1 MNFLHLISQYPKSN
15 ITILLFISLF
25 LGLGISN
32 FKLDAS
38 SDTLLLENDPDL
50 KLYRENSEK
59 YGSNDFLIVTFSPKQ
74 ELLSK
79 QSILLIKEI
88 VKEISSLERVESVLT
103 LLDVPLLESNSN
115 LSLNDV
121 ADNVTTLN
129 SEEIDLDLAK
139 RVFASNTVYQNL
151 LISDDLNTTAFQV
164 TLKRNIEY
172 ENLIN
177 ERYLIYES
185 SSSLNKEEKLKE
197 VNQLIEIEKNK
208 SSLDDEKLV
217 SSMRLLLSSYQD
229 YGELFLGGGAM
240 ITVDT
245 IKFISQDLIVFG
257 LTVLMIFILV
267 LSFIFKNFFW
277 VLIPLV
283 TATLTSLLSM
293 GVVGWFG
300 WKVTVVSANFV
311 SILMIISISLMV
323 HLIVRYQE
331 LGALNK
337 ESNQKDLVKQTLNQ
351 MFLPCLYTALTTI
364 AAFASLVV
372 SDIKPIIDFGLIM
385 VIGIIIT
392 FIFAFILFGSYTSAL
407 RKESLDL
414 GLDKS
419 KNITLYIHKF
429 VGRYPIQI
437 LTISS
442 VIFLFSILG
451 ISKLTVENKFIDY
464 FKSTT
469 EIYKG
474 LSLIDRKLGGT
485 ATLDV
490 IIDAP
495 QLNESGMDDL
505 FDDDFDDDDFGEIL
519 DEEINKQGYWFNSEN
534 LVYLETIHDYLE
546 NRPEIGKV
554 LSVSSGIKLAEIA
567 NNNERLSDLE
577 LALLRKLLPEDIE
590 SQLLSA
596 YITNEDN
603 QVRLSAR
610 VIESYEG
617 LNRKE
622 LINSIKFDLE
632 NKFKIE
638 ADRYKL
644 TGISVIYNNLLQS
657 LFGSLIGS
665 IGIVFLSIFIMF
677 LFLFRSIKLAA
688 IGMLPNFLAAGAVI
702 GTIGLTG
709 IPLDVMTVTVAAVSI
724 GMGVDNT
731 IHYIFRF
738 KREYLECG
746 DYLKSTKKTHAT
758 IGRALFY
765 TSSTIVLGFLV
776 LATSNFSPTIFFGI
790 FTSLSMIMA
799 IIGSLVL
806 LPVLLIKLK
815 AMN

>member
-1 MNFLHLISQYPKSN
+1 MNLISL
-15 ITILLFISLF
+15 ITKHSKKNLFILFSLTF
-25 LGLGISN
+25 LIAFGISN
-32 FKLDAS
+32 FKLEAS

-50 KLYRENSEK
+50 KLYRENTEK
-59 YGSNDFLIVTFSPKQ
+59 YGSNDFLIITFSPYQ

-79 QSILLIKEI
+79 PSIILIKEI
-88 VKEISSLERVESVLT
+88 VKKISSLDRVDSVLS
-103 LLDVPLLESNSN
+103 LLDVPLLENNPNVS
-115 LSLNDV
+115 LSDV
-121 ADNVTTLN
+121 ADSIETLN
-129 SEEIDLDLAK
+129 SESINIDLAK
-139 RVFASNTVYQNL
+139 RVFSSNPVYQNL
-151 LISDDLNTTAFQV
+151 LISEDLNTTAFQV
-164 TLKRNIEY
+164 TLKRNLNY
-172 ENLIN
+172 ETLIN
-177 ERYLIYES
+177 ERYALYDSLES
-185 SSSLNKEEKLKE
+185 NKEEKLKNINE
-197 VNQLIEIEKNK
+197 LIEIEKNNAAAE
-208 SSLDDEKLV
+208 DEILV
-217 SSMRLLLSSYQD
+217 SDMRDLISD
-229 YGELFLGGGAM
+229 YNEVGELFLGGGAM

-245 IKFISQDLIVFG
+245 IKFISQDLTIFG
-257 LTVLMIFILV
+257 LTVLLIFIVV
-267 LSFIFKNFFW
+267 LSLIFKNFIW
-277 VLIPLV
+277 VSIPLI
-283 TATLTSLLSM
+283 TASLTSLLCM
-293 GVVGWFG
+293 GAVGWFN

-331 LGALNK
+331 LGFFNK
-337 ESNQKDLVKQTLNQ
+337 EINQKDLVNKTLRQ

-364 AAFASLVV
+364 AAFASLIV

-385 VIGIIIT
+385 VIGISIT
-392 FIFAFILFGSYTSAL
+392 FIFAFIFFGSSLSIINKGY
-407 RKESLDL
+407 LDL
-414 GLDKS
+414 GSDKS
-419 KNITLYIHKF
+419 KNISLYMHSF
-429 VGRYPIQI
+429 VENFPISI
-437 LTISS
+437 LISS
-442 VIFLFSILG
+442 FIIFAFSVLG
-451 ISKLTVENKFIDY
+451 ISQLTVENKFIDY
-464 FKSTT
+464 FKPST

-474 LSLIDRKLGGT
+474 LSLIDQKLGGT

-495 QLNESGMDDL
+495 ESEDEGTGIT
-505 FDDDFDDDDFGEIL
+505 FDDEFDDFGEIL
-519 DEEINKQGYWFNSEN
+519 EDEIDQQGFWFNSDN
-534 LVYLETIHDYLE
+534 LFYLETIHDYLE

-567 NNNERLSDLE
+567 NSGERLTDLE

-596 YITNEDN
+596 YITNDDN

-622 LINSIKFDLE
+622 LISSVKYDLE
-632 NKFKIE
+632 NKFNISEDK
-638 ADRYKL
+638 YKL

-665 IGIVFLSIFIMF
+665 IAIVFLSIFVMF
-677 LFLFRSIKLAA
+677 LFLFKSIKLAS
-688 IGMLPNFLAAGAVI
+688 IGMIPNFLAAGAVI

-738 KREYLECG
+738 KKEFLESN
-746 DYLKSTKKTHAT
+746 DYLKSTKNTHAT

-765 TSSTIVLGFLV
+765 TSTTIVLGFLV
-776 LATSNFSPTIFFGI
+776 LATSNFSPTVFFGI

-799 IIGSLVL
+799 IIGSLFL
-806 LPVLLIKLK
+806 LPVLLTKLK

>member
-1 MNFLHLISQYPKSN
+1 MNFLHLISEYPKSN

-50 KLYRENSEK
+50 KLFRENSEK

-139 RVFASNTVYQNL
+139 RVFASNKVYQNL
-151 LISDDLNTTAFQV
+151 LISNDLNTTAFQV

-185 SSSLNKEEKLKE
+185 SSSNKEEKLKE
-197 VNQLIEIEKNK
+197 VSQLIEIEKNK

-337 ESNQKDLVKQTLNQ
+337 KSNQKDLVKQTLNQ

-419 KNITLYIHKF
+419 KNITLYIHRF
-429 VGRYPIQI
+429 IERYPIQI
-437 LTISS
+437 LMISS
-442 VIFLFSILG
+442 VIFLFSIFG

-474 LSLIDRKLGGT
+474 LSLIDKKLGGT

-738 KREYLECG
+738 KKEYLECG
-746 DYLKSTKKTHAT
+746 AYLKSTKKTHAT

-806 LPVLLIKLK
+806 LPVLLTKLK

>member
-1 MNFLHLISQYPKSN
+1 MNLISL
-15 ITILLFISLF
+15 ITEHSKKNLFLLFSLTF
-25 LGLGISN
+25 LIAFGISN

-50 KLYRENSEK
+50 KLYRENTEK
-59 YGSNDFLIVTFSPKQ
+59 YGSNDFLIVTFSPYQ

-79 QSILLIKEI
+79 PSIILIKDI
-88 VKEISSLERVESVLT
+88 VKKISSLDRVENVLS
-103 LLDVPLLESNSN
+103 LLDVPLLENNPNVS
-115 LSLNDV
+115 LSDV
-121 ADNVTTLN
+121 ADSVETLN
-129 SEEIDLDLAK
+129 SESLNIDLAK
-139 RVFASNTVYQNL
+139 RVFSSNSVYQNL
-151 LISDDLNTTAFQV
+151 LISEDLNTTAFQV
-164 TLKRNIEY
+164 TLKRNLNY
-172 ENLIN
+172 ETLIN
-177 ERYLIYES
+177 ERYALYD
-185 SSSLNKEEKLKE
+185 SLDSNKEEKLKNINE
-197 VNQLIEIEKNK
+197 LIEIEKNNAAAE
-208 SSLDDEKLV
+208 DEILV
-217 SSMRLLLSSYQD
+217 SDMRDLLSD
-229 YGELFLGGGAM
+229 FNEVGELFLGGGAM

-245 IKFISQDLIVFG
+245 IKFISQDLTIFG
-257 LTVLMIFILV
+257 LTVLLIFIVV
-267 LSFIFKNFFW
+267 LSLIFKNFIW
-277 VLIPLV
+277 VSIPLI
-283 TATLTSLLSM
+283 TASLTSLLCM
-293 GVVGWFG
+293 GAVGWFN

-331 LGALNK
+331 LGIFNK
-337 ESNQKDLVKQTLNQ
+337 EINQKDLVNKTLRQ

-364 AAFASLVV
+364 AAFASLIV

-385 VIGIIIT
+385 VIGISIT
-392 FIFAFILFGSYTSAL
+392 FIFAFIFFGSSL
-407 RKESLDL
+407 SIIKKGSLDF
-414 GLDKS
+414 GSDKS
-419 KNITLYIHKF
+419 KNITLYIHSF
-429 VGRYPIQI
+429 VENYPIPI
-437 LTISS
+437 LISS
-442 VIFLFSILG
+442 FIIFAFSVLG
-451 ISKLTVENKFIDY
+451 ISQLTVENKFIDY
-464 FKSTT
+464 FKPST

-474 LSLIDRKLGGT
+474 LSLIDQKLGGT

-495 QLNESGMDDL
+495 ESEDEDTDIT
-505 FDDDFDDDDFGEIL
+505 FDDEFDDFGEIL
-519 DEEINKQGYWFNSEN
+519 EDEIDQQGYWFNSDN
-534 LVYLETIHDYLE
+534 LFYLETIHDYLE

-567 NNNERLSDLE
+567 NSGERLTDLE
-577 LALLRKLLPEDIE
+577 LTLLRKLLPEDIE

-596 YITNEDN
+596 YITNDDN

-622 LINSIKFDLE
+622 LISSVKYDLE
-632 NKFKIE
+632 NKFNISEDK
-638 ADRYKL
+638 YKL

-665 IGIVFLSIFIMF
+665 IGIVFLSIFVMF
-677 LFLFRSIKLAA
+677 LFLFKSIKLAS
-688 IGMLPNFLAAGAVI
+688 IGMIPNFLAAGAVI

-738 KREYLECG
+738 KKEFLESN
-746 DYLKSTKKTHAT
+746 DYLKSTKNTHAT

-765 TSSTIVLGFLV
+765 TSTTIVLGFLV
-776 LATSNFSPTIFFGI
+776 LATSNFSPTVFFGI

-799 IIGSLVL
+799 IIGSLFL
-806 LPVLLIKLK
+806 LPVLLTKLK

>member
-1 MNFLHLISQYPKSN
+1 MNLISL
-15 ITILLFISLF
+15 ITEHSKKNLFLLFSLTF
-25 LGLGISN
+25 LIALGISN

-50 KLYRENSEK
+50 KLYRENTEK
-59 YGSNDFLIVTFSPKQ
+59 YGSNDFLIVTFSPYQ

-79 QSILLIKEI
+79 PSIILIKDI
-88 VKEISSLERVESVLT
+88 VKKISSLDRVENVLS
-103 LLDVPLLESNSN
+103 LLDVPLLENNPNVS
-115 LSLNDV
+115 LSDV
-121 ADNVTTLN
+121 ADSVETLN
-129 SEEIDLDLAK
+129 SESINIDLAK
-139 RVFASNTVYQNL
+139 RVFSSNSVYQNL
-151 LISDDLNTTAFQV
+151 LISEDLNTTAFQV
-164 TLKRNIEY
+164 TLKRNLNY

-177 ERYLIYES
+177 ERYALYD
-185 SSSLNKEEKLKE
+185 SLDSNKEEKLKSINE
-197 VNQLIEIEKNK
+197 LIEIEKNNATAE
-208 SSLDDEKLV
+208 DEILV
-217 SSMRLLLSSYQD
+217 SDMRDLISD
-229 YGELFLGGGAM
+229 YNEVGELFLGGGAM

-245 IKFISQDLIVFG
+245 IKFISQDLTIFG
-257 LTVLMIFILV
+257 LTVLLIFILV
-267 LSFIFKNFFW
+267 LSLIFKNFIW
-277 VLIPLV
+277 VSIPLI
-283 TATLTSLLSM
+283 TASLTSLLCM
-293 GVVGWFG
+293 GAVGWFN

-331 LGALNK
+331 LGIFNK
-337 ESNQKDLVKQTLNQ
+337 EINQKDLVNKTLRQ

-364 AAFASLVV
+364 AAFASLIV

-385 VIGIIIT
+385 VIGISIT
-392 FIFAFILFGSYTSAL
+392 FIFAFIFFGSSL
-407 RKESLDL
+407 SIIKKEYLDL
-414 GLDKS
+414 GSDKS
-419 KNITLYIHKF
+419 KNITLYMHSF
-429 VGRYPIQI
+429 VENYPIPI
-437 LTISS
+437 LISS
-442 VIFLFSILG
+442 VIIFAFSVLG
-451 ISKLTVENKFIDY
+451 ISQLTVENKFIDY
-464 FKSTT
+464 FKPST

-474 LSLIDRKLGGT
+474 LSLIDQKLGGT

-495 QLNESGMDDL
+495 ESEDEDTDIT
-505 FDDDFDDDDFGEIL
+505 FDDEFDDFGEIL
-519 DEEINKQGYWFNSEN
+519 EDEIDQQGYWFNSDN
-534 LVYLETIHDYLE
+534 LFYLETIHDYLE

-567 NNNERLSDLE
+567 NSGERLTDLE

-596 YITNEDN
+596 YITNDDN

-622 LINSIKFDLE
+622 LISSVKYDLE
-632 NKFKIE
+632 NKFNISEDK
-638 ADRYKL
+638 YKL

-665 IGIVFLSIFIMF
+665 IGIVFLSIFVMF
-677 LFLFRSIKLAA
+677 LFLFKSIKLAS
-688 IGMLPNFLAAGAVI
+688 IGMIPNFLAAGAVI

-738 KREYLECG
+738 KKEFLESN
-746 DYLKSTKKTHAT
+746 DYLKSTKNTHAT

-765 TSSTIVLGFLV
+765 TSTTIVLGFLV
-776 LATSNFSPTIFFGI
+776 LATSNFSPTVFFGI

-799 IIGSLVL
+799 IIGSLFL
-806 LPVLLIKLK
+806 LPVLLTKLK

>member
-1 MNFLHLISQYPKSN
+1 MNLISL
-15 ITILLFISLF
+15 ITEHSKKNLFLLFSLTF
-25 LGLGISN
+25 LIAFGISN

-50 KLYRENSEK
+50 KLYRENTEK
-59 YGSNDFLIVTFSPKQ
+59 YGSNDFLIVTFSPYQ

-79 QSILLIKEI
+79 PSIILIKDI
-88 VKEISSLERVESVLT
+88 VKKISSLDRVENVLS
-103 LLDVPLLESNSN
+103 LLDVPLLENNPNVS
-115 LSLNDV
+115 LSDV
-121 ADNVTTLN
+121 ADSVETLN
-129 SEEIDLDLAK
+129 SESINIDLAK
-139 RVFASNTVYQNL
+139 RVFSSNSVYQNL
-151 LISDDLNTTAFQV
+151 LISEDLNTTAFQV
-164 TLKRNIEY
+164 TLKRNLNY
-172 ENLIN
+172 ETLIN
-177 ERYLIYES
+177 ERYALYD
-185 SSSLNKEEKLKE
+185 SLDRNKEEKLKNINE
-197 VNQLIEIEKNK
+197 LIEIEKNNAAAE
-208 SSLDDEKLV
+208 DEILV
-217 SSMRLLLSSYQD
+217 SDMRDLISD
-229 YGELFLGGGAM
+229 YNEVGELFLGGGAM

-245 IKFISQDLIVFG
+245 IKFISQDLTIFG
-257 LTVLMIFILV
+257 LTVLLIFIVV
-267 LSFIFKNFFW
+267 LSLIFKNFIW
-277 VLIPLV
+277 VSIPLI
-283 TATLTSLLSM
+283 TASLTSLLCM
-293 GVVGWFG
+293 GAVGWFN

-331 LGALNK
+331 LGIFNK
-337 ESNQKDLVKQTLNQ
+337 EINQKDLVNKTLRQ

-364 AAFASLVV
+364 AAFASLIV

-385 VIGIIIT
+385 VIGISIT
-392 FIFAFILFGSYTSAL
+392 FIFAFIFFGSSL
-407 RKESLDL
+407 SIIKKGSLDF
-414 GLDKS
+414 GSDKS
-419 KNITLYIHKF
+419 KNITLYIHSF
-429 VGRYPIQI
+429 VENYPIPI
-437 LTISS
+437 LISS
-442 VIFLFSILG
+442 FIIFAFSVLG
-451 ISKLTVENKFIDY
+451 ISQLTVENKFIDY
-464 FKSTT
+464 FKPST

-474 LSLIDRKLGGT
+474 LSLIDQKLGGT

-495 QLNESGMDDL
+495 ESEDEDTDIT
-505 FDDDFDDDDFGEIL
+505 FDDEFDDFGEIL
-519 DEEINKQGYWFNSEN
+519 EDEIDQQGYWFNSDN
-534 LVYLETIHDYLE
+534 LFYLETIHDYLE

-567 NNNERLSDLE
+567 NSGERLTDLE

-596 YITNEDN
+596 YITNDDN

-622 LINSIKFDLE
+622 LISSVKYDLE
-632 NKFKIE
+632 NKFNISEDK
-638 ADRYKL
+638 YKL

-665 IGIVFLSIFIMF
+665 IGIVFLSIFVMF
-677 LFLFRSIKLAA
+677 LFLFKSIKLAS
-688 IGMLPNFLAAGAVI
+688 IGMIPNFLAAGAVI

-738 KREYLECG
+738 KKEFLESN
-746 DYLKSTKKTHAT
+746 DYLKSTKNTHAT

-765 TSSTIVLGFLV
+765 TSTTIVLGFLV
-776 LATSNFSPTIFFGI
+776 LATSNFSPTVFFGI

-799 IIGSLVL
+799 IIGSLFL
-806 LPVLLIKLK
+806 LPVLLTKLK

>member
-1 MNFLHLISQYPKSN
+1 MNLISL
-15 ITILLFISLF
+15 ITEHSKKNLFLLFSLIF
-25 LGLGISN
+25 LIALGISN

-50 KLYRENSEK
+50 KLYRENTEK
-59 YGSNDFLIVTFSPKQ
+59 YGSNDFLIVTFSPYQ

-79 QSILLIKEI
+79 PSIILIKDI
-88 VKEISSLERVESVLT
+88 VKKISSLDRVENVLS
-103 LLDVPLLESNSN
+103 LLDVPLLENNPNVS
-115 LSLNDV
+115 LSDV
-121 ADNVTTLN
+121 ADSVETLN
-129 SEEIDLDLAK
+129 SESINIDLAK
-139 RVFASNTVYQNL
+139 RVFSSNSVYQNL
-151 LISDDLNTTAFQV
+151 LISEDLNTTAFQV
-164 TLKRNIEY
+164 TLKRNLNY
-172 ENLIN
+172 ETLIN
-177 ERYLIYES
+177 ERYALYD
-185 SSSLNKEEKLKE
+185 SLDRNKEEKLKNINE
-197 VNQLIEIEKNK
+197 LIEIEKNNAAAE
-208 SSLDDEKLV
+208 DEILV
-217 SSMRLLLSSYQD
+217 SDMRDLISD
-229 YGELFLGGGAM
+229 YNEVGELFLGGGAM

-245 IKFISQDLIVFG
+245 IKFISQDLTIFG
-257 LTVLMIFILV
+257 LTVLLIFIVV
-267 LSFIFKNFFW
+267 LSLIFKNFIW
-277 VLIPLV
+277 VSIPLI
-283 TATLTSLLSM
+283 TASLTSLLCM
-293 GVVGWFG
+293 GAVGWFN

-331 LGALNK
+331 LGIFNK
-337 ESNQKDLVKQTLNQ
+337 EINQKDLVNKTLRQ

-364 AAFASLVV
+364 AAFASLIV

-385 VIGIIIT
+385 VIGISIT
-392 FIFAFILFGSYTSAL
+392 FIFAFIFFGSSL
-407 RKESLDL
+407 SIIKKEYLDL
-414 GLDKS
+414 GSDKS
-419 KNITLYIHKF
+419 KNITLYMHSF
-429 VGRYPIQI
+429 VENYPIPI
-437 LTISS
+437 LISS
-442 VIFLFSILG
+442 VIIFAFSVLG
-451 ISKLTVENKFIDY
+451 ISQLTVENKFIDY
-464 FKSTT
+464 FKPST

-474 LSLIDRKLGGT
+474 LSLIDQKLGGT

-495 QLNESGMDDL
+495 ESEDKDIDIT
-505 FDDDFDDDDFGEIL
+505 FDDEFDDFGEIL
-519 DEEINKQGYWFNSEN
+519 EDEIDQQGYWFNSDN
-534 LVYLETIHDYLE
+534 LFYLETIHDYLA

-567 NNNERLSDLE
+567 NSGERLTDLE

-596 YITNEDN
+596 YITNDDN

-622 LINSIKFDLE
+622 LISSVKYDLE
-632 NKFKIE
+632 NKFNISEDK
-638 ADRYKL
+638 YKL

-665 IGIVFLSIFIMF
+665 IGIVFLSIFVMF
-677 LFLFRSIKLAA
+677 LFLFKSIKLAS
-688 IGMLPNFLAAGAVI
+688 IGMIPNFLAAGAVI

-738 KREYLECG
+738 KKEFLESN
-746 DYLKSTKKTHAT
+746 DYLKSTKNTHAT

-765 TSSTIVLGFLV
+765 TSTTIVLGFLV
-776 LATSNFSPTIFFGI
+776 LATSNFSPTVFFGI

-799 IIGSLVL
+799 IIGSLFL
-806 LPVLLIKLK
+806 LPVLLTKLK

>member
-1 MNFLHLISQYPKSN
+1 MNLISL
-15 ITILLFISLF
+15 ITEHSKKNLFLLFSLTF
-25 LGLGISN
+25 LIAFGISN

-50 KLYRENSEK
+50 KLYRENTEK
-59 YGSNDFLIVTFSPKQ
+59 YGSNDFLIVTFSPYQ

-79 QSILLIKEI
+79 PSIILIKDI
-88 VKEISSLERVESVLT
+88 VKKISSLDRVENVLS
-103 LLDVPLLESNSN
+103 LLDVPLLENNPNVS
-115 LSLNDV
+115 LSDV
-121 ADNVTTLN
+121 ANSLETLN
-129 SEEIDLDLAK
+129 SESINIDLAK
-139 RVFASNTVYQNL
+139 RVFSSNSVYQNL
-151 LISDDLNTTAFQV
+151 LISEDLNTTAFQV
-164 TLKRNIEY
+164 TLKRNLNY
-172 ENLIN
+172 ETLIN
-177 ERYLIYES
+177 ERYALYD
-185 SSSLNKEEKLKE
+185 SLDSNKEEKLKNINE
-197 VNQLIEIEKNK
+197 LIEIEKNNAAAE
-208 SSLDDEKLV
+208 DEILV
-217 SSMRLLLSSYQD
+217 SDMRDLISD
-229 YGELFLGGGAM
+229 YNEVGELFLGGGAM

-245 IKFISQDLIVFG
+245 IKFISQDLTIFG
-257 LTVLMIFILV
+257 LTVLLIFILV
-267 LSFIFKNFFW
+267 LSLIFKNFIW
-277 VLIPLV
+277 VSIPLI
-283 TATLTSLLSM
+283 TASLTSLLCM
-293 GVVGWFG
+293 GAVGWFN

-331 LGALNK
+331 LGIFNK
-337 ESNQKDLVKQTLNQ
+337 EINQKDLVNKTLRQ

-364 AAFASLVV
+364 AAFASLIV

-385 VIGIIIT
+385 VIGISIT
-392 FIFAFILFGSYTSAL
+392 FIFAFIFFGSSL
-407 RKESLDL
+407 SIIKKGSLDF
-414 GLDKS
+414 GSDKS
-419 KNITLYIHKF
+419 KNITLYIHSF
-429 VGRYPIQI
+429 VENYPIPI
-437 LTISS
+437 LISS
-442 VIFLFSILG
+442 FIIFAFSVLG
-451 ISKLTVENKFIDY
+451 ISQLTVENKFIDY
-464 FKSTT
+464 FKPST

-474 LSLIDRKLGGT
+474 LSLIDQKLGGT

-495 QLNESGMDDL
+495 ESEDEDTDIT
-505 FDDDFDDDDFGEIL
+505 FDDEFDDFGEIL
-519 DEEINKQGYWFNSEN
+519 EDEIDQQGYWFNSDN
-534 LVYLETIHDYLE
+534 LFYLETIHDYLE

-567 NNNERLSDLE
+567 NSGERLTDLE

-596 YITNEDN
+596 YITNDDN

-622 LINSIKFDLE
+622 LISSVKYDLE
-632 NKFKIE
+632 NKFNISEDK
-638 ADRYKL
+638 YKL

-665 IGIVFLSIFIMF
+665 IGIVFLSIFVMF
-677 LFLFRSIKLAA
+677 LFLFKSIKLAS
-688 IGMLPNFLAAGAVI
+688 IGMIPNFLAAGAVI

-738 KREYLECG
+738 KKEFLESN
-746 DYLKSTKKTHAT
+746 DYLKSTKNTHAT

-765 TSSTIVLGFLV
+765 TSTTIVLGFLV
-776 LATSNFSPTIFFGI
+776 LATSNFSPTVFFGI

-799 IIGSLVL
+799 IIGSLFL
-806 LPVLLIKLK
+806 LPVLLTKLK

>member
-1 MNFLHLISQYPKSN
+1 MNLISL
-15 ITILLFISLF
+15 ITEHSKKNLFLLFSLTF
-25 LGLGISN
+25 LIAFGISN

-50 KLYRENSEK
+50 KLYRENTEK
-59 YGSNDFLIVTFSPKQ
+59 YGSNDFLIVTFSPYQ

-79 QSILLIKEI
+79 PSIILIKDI
-88 VKEISSLERVESVLT
+88 VKKISSLDRVENVLS
-103 LLDVPLLESNSN
+103 LLDVPLLENNPNVS
-115 LSLNDV
+115 LSDV
-121 ADNVTTLN
+121 ANSLETLN
-129 SEEIDLDLAK
+129 SESINIDLAK
-139 RVFASNTVYQNL
+139 RVFSSNSVYQNL
-151 LISDDLNTTAFQV
+151 LISEDLNTTAFQV
-164 TLKRNIEY
+164 TLKRNLNY

-177 ERYLIYES
+177 ERYALYD
-185 SSSLNKEEKLKE
+185 SLDSNKEEKLKNINE
-197 VNQLIEIEKNK
+197 LIEIEKNNATAE
-208 SSLDDEKLV
+208 DEILV
-217 SSMRLLLSSYQD
+217 SDMRDLISD
-229 YGELFLGGGAM
+229 YNEVGELFLGGGAM

-245 IKFISQDLIVFG
+245 IKFISQDLTIFG
-257 LTVLMIFILV
+257 LTVLLIFILV
-267 LSFIFKNFFW
+267 LSLIFKNFIW
-277 VLIPLV
+277 VSIPLI
-283 TATLTSLLSM
+283 TASLTSLLCM
-293 GVVGWFG
+293 GAVGWFN

-331 LGALNK
+331 LGIFNK
-337 ESNQKDLVKQTLNQ
+337 EINQKDLVNKTLRQ

-364 AAFASLVV
+364 AAFASLIV

-385 VIGIIIT
+385 VIGISIT
-392 FIFAFILFGSYTSAL
+392 FIFAFIFFGSSL
-407 RKESLDL
+407 SIIKKGSLDF
-414 GLDKS
+414 GSDKS
-419 KNITLYIHKF
+419 KNITLYIHSF
-429 VGRYPIQI
+429 VENYPIPI
-437 LTISS
+437 LISS
-442 VIFLFSILG
+442 FIIFAFSVLG
-451 ISKLTVENKFIDY
+451 ISQLTVENKFIDY
-464 FKSTT
+464 FKPST

-474 LSLIDRKLGGT
+474 LSLIDQKLGGT

-495 QLNESGMDDL
+495 ESEDEDTDIT
-505 FDDDFDDDDFGEIL
+505 FDDEFDDFGEIL
-519 DEEINKQGYWFNSEN
+519 EDEIDQQGYWFNSDN
-534 LVYLETIHDYLE
+534 LFYLETIHDYLE

-567 NNNERLSDLE
+567 NSGERLTDLE
-577 LALLRKLLPEDIE
+577 LTLLRKLLPEDIE

-596 YITNEDN
+596 YITNDDN

-622 LINSIKFDLE
+622 LISSVKYDLE
-632 NKFKIE
+632 NKFNISEDK
-638 ADRYKL
+638 YKL

-665 IGIVFLSIFIMF
+665 IGIVFLSIFVMF
-677 LFLFRSIKLAA
+677 LFLFKSIKLAS
-688 IGMLPNFLAAGAVI
+688 IGMIPNFLAAGAVI

-738 KREYLECG
+738 KKEFLESN
-746 DYLKSTKKTHAT
+746 DYLKSTKNTHAT

-765 TSSTIVLGFLV
+765 TSTTIVLGFLV
-776 LATSNFSPTIFFGI
+776 LATSNFSPTVFFGI

-799 IIGSLVL
+799 IIGSLFL
-806 LPVLLIKLK
+806 LPVLLTKLK

>member
-1 MNFLHLISQYPKSN
+1 MNFLHWISEYPKSN
-15 ITILLFISLF
+15 ITILFFISLF

-74 ELLSK
+74 DLLSK

-267 LSFIFKNFFW
+267 LSFIFRNFFW

-337 ESNQKDLVKQTLNQ
+337 DCL
-351 MFLPCLYTALTTI
+351 LYT
-364 AAFASLVV
+364 
-372 SDIKPIIDFGLIM
+372 
-385 VIGIIIT
+385 
-392 FIFAFILFGSYTSAL
+392 
-407 RKESLDL
+407 
-414 GLDKS
+414 
-419 KNITLYIHKF
+419 
-429 VGRYPIQI
+429 
-437 LTISS
+437 
-442 VIFLFSILG
+442 
-451 ISKLTVENKFIDY
+451 
-464 FKSTT
+464 
-469 EIYKG
+469 
-474 LSLIDRKLGGT
+474 
-485 ATLDV
+485 
-490 IIDAP
+490 
-495 QLNESGMDDL
+495 
-505 FDDDFDDDDFGEIL
+505 
-519 DEEINKQGYWFNSEN
+519 
-534 LVYLETIHDYLE
+534 
-546 NRPEIGKV
+546 
-554 LSVSSGIKLAEIA
+554 
-567 NNNERLSDLE
+567 
-577 LALLRKLLPEDIE
+577 
-590 SQLLSA
+590 
-596 YITNEDN
+596 
-603 QVRLSAR
+603 
-610 VIESYEG
+610 
-617 LNRKE
+617 
-622 LINSIKFDLE
+622 
-632 NKFKIE
+632 
-638 ADRYKL
+638 
-644 TGISVIYNNLLQS
+644 
-657 LFGSLIGS
+657 
-665 IGIVFLSIFIMF
+665 
-677 LFLFRSIKLAA
+677 
-688 IGMLPNFLAAGAVI
+688 
-702 GTIGLTG
+702 
-709 IPLDVMTVTVAAVSI
+709 
-724 GMGVDNT
+724 
-731 IHYIFRF
+731 
-738 KREYLECG
+738 
-746 DYLKSTKKTHAT
+746 
-758 IGRALFY
+758 
-765 TSSTIVLGFLV
+765 
-776 LATSNFSPTIFFGI
+776 SP
-790 FTSLSMIMA
+790 S
-799 IIGSLVL
+799 
-806 LPVLLIKLK
+806 PRDH
-815 AMN
+815 

>member
-1 MNFLHLISQYPKSN
+1 MNLISL
-15 ITILLFISLF
+15 ITEHSKKNLFLLFSLIF
-25 LGLGISN
+25 LIALGISN

-50 KLYRENSEK
+50 KLYRENTEK
-59 YGSNDFLIVTFSPKQ
+59 YGSNDFLIVTFSPYQ

-79 QSILLIKEI
+79 PSIILIKDI
-88 VKEISSLERVESVLT
+88 VKKISSLDRVENVLS
-103 LLDVPLLESNSN
+103 LLDVPLLENNPNVS
-115 LSLNDV
+115 LSDV
-121 ADNVTTLN
+121 ADSVETLN
-129 SEEIDLDLAK
+129 SESINIDLAK
-139 RVFASNTVYQNL
+139 RVFSSNSVYQNL
-151 LISDDLNTTAFQV
+151 LISEDLNTTAFQV
-164 TLKRNIEY
+164 TLKRNLNY

-177 ERYLIYES
+177 ERYALYD
-185 SSSLNKEEKLKE
+185 SLDSNKEEKLKSINE
-197 VNQLIEIEKNK
+197 LIEIEKNNATAE
-208 SSLDDEKLV
+208 DEILV
-217 SSMRLLLSSYQD
+217 SDMRDLISD
-229 YGELFLGGGAM
+229 YNEVGELFLGGGAM

-245 IKFISQDLIVFG
+245 IKFISQDLTIFG
-257 LTVLMIFILV
+257 LTVLLIFILV
-267 LSFIFKNFFW
+267 LSLIFKNFIW
-277 VLIPLV
+277 VSIPLI
-283 TATLTSLLSM
+283 TASLTSLLCM
-293 GVVGWFG
+293 GAVGWFN

-331 LGALNK
+331 LGIFNK
-337 ESNQKDLVKQTLNQ
+337 EINQKDLVNKTLRQ

-364 AAFASLVV
+364 AAFASLIV

-385 VIGIIIT
+385 VIGISIT
-392 FIFAFILFGSYTSAL
+392 FIFAFIFFGSSL
-407 RKESLDL
+407 SIIKKEYLDL
-414 GLDKS
+414 GSDKS
-419 KNITLYIHKF
+419 KNITLYMHSF
-429 VGRYPIQI
+429 VENYPIPI
-437 LTISS
+437 LISS
-442 VIFLFSILG
+442 VIIFAFSVLG
-451 ISKLTVENKFIDY
+451 ISQLTVENKFIDY
-464 FKSTT
+464 FKPST

-474 LSLIDRKLGGT
+474 LSLIDQKLGGT

-495 QLNESGMDDL
+495 ESEDEDTDIT
-505 FDDDFDDDDFGEIL
+505 FDDEFDDFGEIL
-519 DEEINKQGYWFNSEN
+519 EDEIDQQGYWFNSDN
-534 LVYLETIHDYLE
+534 LFYLETIHDYLE

-567 NNNERLSDLE
+567 NSGERLTDLE

-596 YITNEDN
+596 YITNDDN

-622 LINSIKFDLE
+622 LISSVKYDLE
-632 NKFKIE
+632 NKFNISEDK
-638 ADRYKL
+638 YKL

-665 IGIVFLSIFIMF
+665 IGIVFLSIFVMF
-677 LFLFRSIKLAA
+677 LFLFKSIKLAS
-688 IGMLPNFLAAGAVI
+688 IGMIPNFLAAGAVI

-738 KREYLECG
+738 KKEFLESN
-746 DYLKSTKKTHAT
+746 DYLKSTKNTHAT

-765 TSSTIVLGFLV
+765 TSTTIVLGFLV
-776 LATSNFSPTIFFGI
+776 LATSNFSPTVFFGI

-799 IIGSLVL
+799 IIGSLFL
-806 LPVLLIKLK
+806 LPVLLTKLK

>member
-1 MNFLHLISQYPKSN
+1 MNLISL
-15 ITILLFISLF
+15 ITEHSKKNLFLLFSLIF
-25 LGLGISN
+25 LIALGISN

-50 KLYRENSEK
+50 KLYRENTEK
-59 YGSNDFLIVTFSPKQ
+59 YGSNDFLIVTFSPYQ

-79 QSILLIKEI
+79 PSIILIKDI
-88 VKEISSLERVESVLT
+88 VKKISSLDRVENVLS
-103 LLDVPLLESNSN
+103 LLDVPLLENNPNVS
-115 LSLNDV
+115 LSDV
-121 ADNVTTLN
+121 ANSLETLN
-129 SEEIDLDLAK
+129 SESINIDLAK
-139 RVFASNTVYQNL
+139 RVFSSNSVYQNL
-151 LISDDLNTTAFQV
+151 LISEDLNTTAFQV
-164 TLKRNIEY
+164 TLKRNLNY
-172 ENLIN
+172 ETLIN
-177 ERYLIYES
+177 ERYALYD
-185 SSSLNKEEKLKE
+185 SLDSNKEEKLKSINE
-197 VNQLIEIEKNK
+197 LIEIEKNNATAE
-208 SSLDDEKLV
+208 DEILV
-217 SSMRLLLSSYQD
+217 SDMRDLISD
-229 YGELFLGGGAM
+229 YNEVGELFLGGGAM

-245 IKFISQDLIVFG
+245 IKFISQDLTIFG
-257 LTVLMIFILV
+257 LTVLLIFIVV
-267 LSFIFKNFFW
+267 LSLIFKNFIW
-277 VLIPLV
+277 VSIPLI
-283 TATLTSLLSM
+283 TASLTSLLCM
-293 GVVGWFG
+293 GAVGWFN

-331 LGALNK
+331 LGIFNK
-337 ESNQKDLVKQTLNQ
+337 AINQKDLVNKTLRQ

-364 AAFASLVV
+364 AAFASLIV

-385 VIGIIIT
+385 VIGISIT
-392 FIFAFILFGSYTSAL
+392 FIFAFVFFGSSL
-407 RKESLDL
+407 SIIKKEYLDL
-414 GLDKS
+414 GSDKS
-419 KNITLYIHKF
+419 KNITLYMHSF
-429 VGRYPIQI
+429 VENYPIPI
-437 LTISS
+437 LISS
-442 VIFLFSILG
+442 VIIFAFSVLG
-451 ISKLTVENKFIDY
+451 ISQLTVENKFIDY
-464 FKSTT
+464 FKPST

-474 LSLIDRKLGGT
+474 LSLIDQKLGGT

-495 QLNESGMDDL
+495 DSEGEGTDIT
-505 FDDDFDDDDFGEIL
+505 FDDEFDDFGEIL
-519 DEEINKQGYWFNSEN
+519 EDEIDQQGYWFNSDN
-534 LVYLETIHDYLE
+534 LFYLETIHDYLE

-567 NNNERLSDLE
+567 NSGERLTDLE

-596 YITNEDN
+596 YITNDDN

-622 LINSIKFDLE
+622 LISSVKYDLE
-632 NKFKIE
+632 NKFNISEDK
-638 ADRYKL
+638 YKL

-665 IGIVFLSIFIMF
+665 IGIVFLSIFVMF
-677 LFLFRSIKLAA
+677 LFLFKSIKLAS
-688 IGMLPNFLAAGAVI
+688 IGMIPNFLAAGAVI

-738 KREYLECG
+738 KKEFLESN
-746 DYLKSTKKTHAT
+746 DYLKSTKNTHAT

-765 TSSTIVLGFLV
+765 TSTTIVLGFLV
-776 LATSNFSPTIFFGI
+776 LATSNFSPTVFFGI

-799 IIGSLVL
+799 IIGSLFL
-806 LPVLLIKLK
+806 LPVLLTKLK

>member
-1 MNFLHLISQYPKSN
+1 MTLISLISSNPKKN
-15 ITILLFISLF
+15 LLLLFFLTIF
-25 LGLGISN
+25 LGTGISN

-50 KLYRENSEK
+50 KLFRENSEK
-59 YGSNDFLIVTFSPKQ
+59 YGSNDFLIVTFTPKD
-74 ELLSK
+74 ELLSES
-79 QSILLIKEI
+79 SILLIKKIVNEI
-88 VKEISSLERVESVLT
+88 ASFNRVESVLS
-103 LLDVPLLESNSN
+103 LLDVPLLENNPNIS
-115 LSLNDV
+115 LSDV
-121 ADNVTTLN
+121 AENVETLN
-129 SEEIDLDLAK
+129 SESPNLELAK
-139 RVFASNTVYQNL
+139 RVFSSNDVYQNL
-151 LISDDLNTTAFQV
+151 LISEDLNTTAFQV
-164 TLKRNIEY
+164 TLKRNINY

-177 ERYLIYES
+177 QRYAIYD
-185 SSSLNKEEKLKE
+185 LTTPDKEQRLTDINE
-197 VNQLIEIEKNK
+197 LIEQEKNMV
-208 SSLDDEKLV
+208 SIEDEKLV
-217 SSMRLLLSSYQD
+217 SSMRNLLDSYQNF
-229 YGELFLGGGAM
+229 GEFFLGGGAM

-245 IKFISQDLIVFG
+245 IRFISQDLTVFG
-257 LTVLMIFILV
+257 VSVLLIFTFV
-267 LSFIFKNFFW
+267 LSFIFRNLIW
-277 VLIPLV
+277 VFMPLFTALV
-283 TATLTSLLSM
+283 TSAICM
-293 GVVGWFG
+293 GLVGWFG
-300 WKVTVVSANFV
+300 WKVTVVSANFI

-331 LGALNK
+331 LGILDK
-337 ESNQKDLVKQTLNQ
+337 ESDQKNIINTTLNQ
-351 MFLPCLYTALTTI
+351 MFLPCLYTALTTV
-364 AAFASLVV
+364 AAFASLIV

-385 VIGIIIT
+385 VLGIFIT
-392 FIFAFILFGSYTSAL
+392 FIFAFILFGSFMPL
-407 RKESLDL
+407 IKRESLNL
-414 GLDKS
+414 GIDKS
-419 KNITLYIHKF
+419 KGITLYIHSF
-429 VGRYPIQI
+429 VEKNPISI
-437 LTISS
+437 
-442 VIFLFSILG
+442 IFLSCMIFVISIFG

-464 FKSTT
+464 FKPTT

-474 LSLIDRKLGGT
+474 LSLIDQKLGGT

-495 QLNESGMDDL
+495 ELLKEDL
-505 FDDDFDDDDFGEIL
+505 SDGFDDEFDDDFGEFL
-519 DEEINKQGYWFNSEN
+519 NDEIDEQGYWFNSDN
-534 LVYLETIHDYLE
+534 LAYLETIHDYLE

-567 NNNERLSDLE
+567 NNGDRLTDLE

-596 YITNEDN
+596 YITNGDN

-617 LNRKE
+617 LNRKD
-622 LINSIKFDLE
+622 LINSVKNDLE
-632 NKFKIE
+632 TKFNISSDK
-638 ADRYKL
+638 YKL

-665 IGIVFLSIFIMF
+665 IGIVFISIFIMF
-677 LFLFRSIKLAA
+677 LFLFKSIKLAC

-738 KREYLECG
+738 KKEFLKSK
-746 DYLKSTKKTHAT
+746 DYVLSTKKTHST

-765 TSSTIVLGFLV
+765 TSITIILGFLV

-799 IIGSLVL
+799 IVGSLFL
-806 LPVLLIKLK
+806 LPVLLTKLR

>member
-1 MNFLHLISQYPKSN
+1 MNLISL
-15 ITILLFISLF
+15 ITEHSKKNLFLLFSLTF
-25 LGLGISN
+25 LIAFGISN

-50 KLYRENSEK
+50 KLYRENTEK
-59 YGSNDFLIVTFSPKQ
+59 YGSNDFLIVTFSPYQ

-79 QSILLIKEI
+79 PSIILIKDI
-88 VKEISSLERVESVLT
+88 VKKISSLDRVENVLS
-103 LLDVPLLESNSN
+103 LLDVPLLENNPNVS
-115 LSLNDV
+115 LSDV
-121 ADNVTTLN
+121 ANSLETLN
-129 SEEIDLDLAK
+129 SESINIDLAK
-139 RVFASNTVYQNL
+139 RVFSSNSVYQNL
-151 LISDDLNTTAFQV
+151 LISEDLNTTAFQV
-164 TLKRNIEY
+164 TLKRNLNY

-177 ERYLIYES
+177 ERYALYD
-185 SSSLNKEEKLKE
+185 SLDSNKEEKLKSINE
-197 VNQLIEIEKNK
+197 LIEIEKNNATAE
-208 SSLDDEKLV
+208 DEILV
-217 SSMRLLLSSYQD
+217 SDMRDLISD
-229 YGELFLGGGAM
+229 YNEVGELFLGGGAM

-245 IKFISQDLIVFG
+245 IKFISQDLTIFG
-257 LTVLMIFILV
+257 LTVLLIFIVV
-267 LSFIFKNFFW
+267 LSLIFKNFIW
-277 VLIPLV
+277 VSIPLI
-283 TATLTSLLSM
+283 TASLTSLLCM
-293 GVVGWFG
+293 GAVGWFN

-331 LGALNK
+331 LGIFNK
-337 ESNQKDLVKQTLNQ
+337 AINQKDLVNKTLRQ

-364 AAFASLVV
+364 AAFASLIV

-385 VIGIIIT
+385 VIGISIT
-392 FIFAFILFGSYTSAL
+392 FIFAFIFFGSSL
-407 RKESLDL
+407 SIIKKEYLDL
-414 GLDKS
+414 GSDKS
-419 KNITLYIHKF
+419 KNITLYMHSF
-429 VGRYPIQI
+429 VENYPIPI
-437 LTISS
+437 LISS
-442 VIFLFSILG
+442 VIIFAFSVLG
-451 ISKLTVENKFIDY
+451 ISQLTVENKFIDY
-464 FKSTT
+464 FKPST

-474 LSLIDRKLGGT
+474 LSLIDQKLGGT

-495 QLNESGMDDL
+495 ESEDEDIDIT
-505 FDDDFDDDDFGEIL
+505 FDDEFDDFGEIL
-519 DEEINKQGYWFNSEN
+519 EDEIDQQGYWFNSDN
-534 LVYLETIHDYLE
+534 LFYLETIHDYLE

-567 NNNERLSDLE
+567 NSGERLTDLE

-596 YITNEDN
+596 YITNDDN

-622 LINSIKFDLE
+622 LISSVKYDLE
-632 NKFKIE
+632 NKFNISEDK
-638 ADRYKL
+638 YKL

-665 IGIVFLSIFIMF
+665 IGIVFLSIFVMF
-677 LFLFRSIKLAA
+677 LFLFKSIKLAS
-688 IGMLPNFLAAGAVI
+688 IGMIPNFLAAGAVI

-738 KREYLECG
+738 KKEFLESN
-746 DYLKSTKKTHAT
+746 DYLKSTKNTHAT

-765 TSSTIVLGFLV
+765 TSTTIVLGFLV
-776 LATSNFSPTIFFGI
+776 LATSNFSPTVFFGI

-799 IIGSLVL
+799 IIGSLFL
-806 LPVLLIKLK
+806 LPVLLTKLK

>member
-1 MNFLHLISQYPKSN
+1 MNLISL
-15 ITILLFISLF
+15 ITEHSKKNLFLLFSLTF
-25 LGLGISN
+25 LIAFGISN

-50 KLYRENSEK
+50 KLYRENTEK
-59 YGSNDFLIVTFSPKQ
+59 YGSNDFLIVTFSPYQ

-79 QSILLIKEI
+79 PSIILIKDI
-88 VKEISSLERVESVLT
+88 VKKISSLDRVENVLS
-103 LLDVPLLESNSN
+103 LLDVPLLENNPNVS
-115 LSLNDV
+115 LSDV
-121 ADNVTTLN
+121 ADSLETLN
-129 SEEIDLDLAK
+129 SESINIDLAK
-139 RVFASNTVYQNL
+139 RVFSSNSVYQNL
-151 LISDDLNTTAFQV
+151 LISEDLNTTAFQV
-164 TLKRNIEY
+164 TLKRNLNY
-172 ENLIN
+172 ETLIN
-177 ERYLIYES
+177 ERYALYD
-185 SSSLNKEEKLKE
+185 SLDSNKEEKLKNINE
-197 VNQLIEIEKNK
+197 LIEIEKNNAAAE
-208 SSLDDEKLV
+208 DEILV
-217 SSMRLLLSSYQD
+217 SDMRDLLSD
-229 YGELFLGGGAM
+229 FNEVGELFLGGGAM

-245 IKFISQDLIVFG
+245 IKFISQDLTIFG
-257 LTVLMIFILV
+257 LTVLLIFIVV
-267 LSFIFKNFFW
+267 LSLIFKNFIW
-277 VLIPLV
+277 VSIPLI
-283 TATLTSLLSM
+283 TASLTSLLCM
-293 GVVGWFG
+293 GVVGWFN

-331 LGALNK
+331 LGIFNK
-337 ESNQKDLVKQTLNQ
+337 EINQKDLVNKTLRQ

-364 AAFASLVV
+364 AAFASLIV

-385 VIGIIIT
+385 VIGISIT
-392 FIFAFILFGSYTSAL
+392 FIFAFIFFGSSL
-407 RKESLDL
+407 SIIKKGSLDF
-414 GLDKS
+414 GSDKS
-419 KNITLYIHKF
+419 KNITLYIHSF
-429 VGRYPIQI
+429 VENYPIPI
-437 LTISS
+437 LISS
-442 VIFLFSILG
+442 FIIFAFSVLG
-451 ISKLTVENKFIDY
+451 ISQLTVENKFIDY
-464 FKSTT
+464 FKPST

-474 LSLIDRKLGGT
+474 LSLIDQKLGGT

-495 QLNESGMDDL
+495 ESEDEDTDIT
-505 FDDDFDDDDFGEIL
+505 FDDEFDDFGEIL
-519 DEEINKQGYWFNSEN
+519 EDEIDQQGYWFNSDN
-534 LVYLETIHDYLE
+534 LFYLETIHDYLE

-567 NNNERLSDLE
+567 NSGERLTDLE
-577 LALLRKLLPEDIE
+577 LTLLRKLLPEDIE

-596 YITNEDN
+596 YITNDDN

-622 LINSIKFDLE
+622 LISSVKYDLE
-632 NKFKIE
+632 NKFNISEDK
-638 ADRYKL
+638 YKL

-665 IGIVFLSIFIMF
+665 IGIVFLSIFVMF
-677 LFLFRSIKLAA
+677 LFLFKSIKLAS
-688 IGMLPNFLAAGAVI
+688 IGMIPNFLAAGAVI

-738 KREYLECG
+738 KKEFLESN
-746 DYLKSTKKTHAT
+746 DYLKSTKNTHAT

-765 TSSTIVLGFLV
+765 TSTTIVLGFLV
-776 LATSNFSPTIFFGI
+776 LATSNFSPTVFFGI

-799 IIGSLVL
+799 IIGSLFL
-806 LPVLLIKLK
+806 LPVLLTKLK

>member
-1 MNFLHLISQYPKSN
+1 MNLISL
-15 ITILLFISLF
+15 ITEHSKKNLFLLFSLTF
-25 LGLGISN
+25 LIAFGISN

-50 KLYRENSEK
+50 KLYRENTEK
-59 YGSNDFLIVTFSPKQ
+59 YGSNDFLIVTFSPYQ

-79 QSILLIKEI
+79 PSIILIKDI
-88 VKEISSLERVESVLT
+88 VKKISSLDRVENVLS
-103 LLDVPLLESNSN
+103 LLDVPLLENNPNVS
-115 LSLNDV
+115 LSDV
-121 ADNVTTLN
+121 ADSVETLN
-129 SEEIDLDLAK
+129 SESINIDLAK
-139 RVFASNTVYQNL
+139 RVFSSNSVYQNL
-151 LISDDLNTTAFQV
+151 LISEDLNTTAFQV
-164 TLKRNIEY
+164 TLKRNLNY

-177 ERYLIYES
+177 ERYALYD
-185 SSSLNKEEKLKE
+185 SLDSNKEEKLKNINE
-197 VNQLIEIEKNK
+197 LIEIEKNNAAAE
-208 SSLDDEKLV
+208 DEILV
-217 SSMRLLLSSYQD
+217 SDMRDLISD
-229 YGELFLGGGAM
+229 YNEVGELFLGGGAM

-245 IKFISQDLIVFG
+245 IKFISQDLTIFG
-257 LTVLMIFILV
+257 LTVLLIFIVV
-267 LSFIFKNFFW
+267 LSLIFKNFIW
-277 VLIPLV
+277 VSIPLI
-283 TATLTSLLSM
+283 TASLTSLLCM
-293 GVVGWFG
+293 GAVGWFN

-331 LGALNK
+331 LGIFNK
-337 ESNQKDLVKQTLNQ
+337 EINQKDLVNKTLRQ

-364 AAFASLVV
+364 AAFASLIV

-385 VIGIIIT
+385 VIGISIT
-392 FIFAFILFGSYTSAL
+392 FIFAFIFFGSSL
-407 RKESLDL
+407 SIIKKEYLDL
-414 GLDKS
+414 GSDKS
-419 KNITLYIHKF
+419 KNITLYMHSF
-429 VGRYPIQI
+429 VENYPIPI
-437 LTISS
+437 LISS
-442 VIFLFSILG
+442 FIIFAFSVLG
-451 ISKLTVENKFIDY
+451 ISQLTVENKFIDY
-464 FKSTT
+464 FKPST

-474 LSLIDRKLGGT
+474 LSLIDQKLGGT

-495 QLNESGMDDL
+495 ESEDEDTDIT
-505 FDDDFDDDDFGEIL
+505 FDDEFDDFGEIL
-519 DEEINKQGYWFNSEN
+519 EDEIDQQGYWFNSDN
-534 LVYLETIHDYLE
+534 LFYLETIHDYLE

-567 NNNERLSDLE
+567 NSGERLTDLE

-596 YITNEDN
+596 YITNDDN

-622 LINSIKFDLE
+622 LISSVKYDLE
-632 NKFKIE
+632 NKFNISEDK
-638 ADRYKL
+638 YKL

-665 IGIVFLSIFIMF
+665 IGIVFLSIFVMF
-677 LFLFRSIKLAA
+677 LFLFKSIKLAS
-688 IGMLPNFLAAGAVI
+688 IGMIPNFLAAGAVI

-738 KREYLECG
+738 KKEFLESN
-746 DYLKSTKKTHAT
+746 DYLKSTKNTHAT

-765 TSSTIVLGFLV
+765 TSTTIVLGFLV
-776 LATSNFSPTIFFGI
+776 LATSNFSPTVFFGI

-799 IIGSLVL
+799 IIGSLFL
-806 LPVLLIKLK
+806 LPVLLTKLK

>member
-1 MNFLHLISQYPKSN
+1 MNLISL
-15 ITILLFISLF
+15 ITEHSKKNLFLLFSLTF
-25 LGLGISN
+25 LIAFGISN

-50 KLYRENSEK
+50 KLYRENTEK
-59 YGSNDFLIVTFSPKQ
+59 YGSNDFLIVTFSPYQ

-79 QSILLIKEI
+79 PSIILIKDI
-88 VKEISSLERVESVLT
+88 VKKISSLDRVENVLS
-103 LLDVPLLESNSN
+103 LLDVPLLENNPNVS
-115 LSLNDV
+115 LSDV
-121 ADNVTTLN
+121 ANSLETLN
-129 SEEIDLDLAK
+129 SESINIDLAK
-139 RVFASNTVYQNL
+139 RVFSSNSVYQNL
-151 LISDDLNTTAFQV
+151 LISEDLNTTAFQV
-164 TLKRNIEY
+164 TLKRNLNY
-172 ENLIN
+172 ETLIN
-177 ERYLIYES
+177 ERYALYDS
-185 SSSLNKEEKLKE
+185 FDSNKEEKLKNINE
-197 VNQLIEIEKNK
+197 LIEIEKNNAAAE
-208 SSLDDEKLV
+208 DEILV
-217 SSMRLLLSSYQD
+217 SDMRDLLSD
-229 YGELFLGGGAM
+229 FNEVGELFLGGGAM

-245 IKFISQDLIVFG
+245 IKFISQDLTIFG
-257 LTVLMIFILV
+257 LTVLLIFIVV
-267 LSFIFKNFFW
+267 LSLIFKNFIW
-277 VLIPLV
+277 VSIPLI
-283 TATLTSLLSM
+283 TASLTSLLCM
-293 GVVGWFG
+293 GVVGWFN

-331 LGALNK
+331 LGIFNK
-337 ESNQKDLVKQTLNQ
+337 EINQKDLVNKTLRQ

-364 AAFASLVV
+364 AAFASLIV

-385 VIGIIIT
+385 VIGISIT
-392 FIFAFILFGSYTSAL
+392 FIFAFIFFGSSL
-407 RKESLDL
+407 SIIKKGSLDF
-414 GLDKS
+414 GSDKS
-419 KNITLYIHKF
+419 KNITLYIHSF
-429 VGRYPIQI
+429 VENYPIPI
-437 LTISS
+437 LISS
-442 VIFLFSILG
+442 FIIFAFSVLG
-451 ISKLTVENKFIDY
+451 ISQLTVENKFIDY
-464 FKSTT
+464 FKPST

-474 LSLIDRKLGGT
+474 LSLIDQKLGGT

-495 QLNESGMDDL
+495 ESEDEDTDIT
-505 FDDDFDDDDFGEIL
+505 FDDEFDDFGEIL
-519 DEEINKQGYWFNSEN
+519 EDEIDQQGYWFNSDN
-534 LVYLETIHDYLE
+534 LFYLETIHDYLE

-567 NNNERLSDLE
+567 NSGERLTDLE

-596 YITNEDN
+596 YITNDDN

-622 LINSIKFDLE
+622 LISSVKYDLE
-632 NKFKIE
+632 NKFNISEDK
-638 ADRYKL
+638 YKL

-665 IGIVFLSIFIMF
+665 IGIVFLSIFVMF
-677 LFLFRSIKLAA
+677 LFLFKSIKLAS
-688 IGMLPNFLAAGAVI
+688 IGMIPNFLAAGAVI

-738 KREYLECG
+738 KKEFLESN
-746 DYLKSTKKTHAT
+746 DYLKSTKNTHAT

-765 TSSTIVLGFLV
+765 TSTTIVLGFLV
-776 LATSNFSPTIFFGI
+776 LATSNFSPTVFFGI

-799 IIGSLVL
+799 IIGSLFL
-806 LPVLLIKLK
+806 LPVLLTKLK

>member
-1 MNFLHLISQYPKSN
+1 MNLISL
-15 ITILLFISLF
+15 ITEHSKKNLFLLFSLTF
-25 LGLGISN
+25 LIAFGISN

-50 KLYRENSEK
+50 KLYRENTEK
-59 YGSNDFLIVTFSPKQ
+59 YGSNDFLIVTFSPYQ

-79 QSILLIKEI
+79 PSIILIKDI
-88 VKEISSLERVESVLT
+88 VKKISSLDRVENVLS
-103 LLDVPLLESNSN
+103 LLDVPLLENNPNVS
-115 LSLNDV
+115 LSDV
-121 ADNVTTLN
+121 ADSVETLN
-129 SEEIDLDLAK
+129 SESINIDLAK
-139 RVFASNTVYQNL
+139 RVFSSNSVYQNL
-151 LISDDLNTTAFQV
+151 LISEDLNTTAFQV
-164 TLKRNIEY
+164 TLKRNLNY
-172 ENLIN
+172 ETLIN
-177 ERYLIYES
+177 ERYALYD
-185 SSSLNKEEKLKE
+185 SLDSNKEEKLKNINE
-197 VNQLIEIEKNK
+197 LIEIEKNNAAAE
-208 SSLDDEKLV
+208 DEILV
-217 SSMRLLLSSYQD
+217 SDMRDLLSD
-229 YGELFLGGGAM
+229 FNEVGELFLGGGAM

-245 IKFISQDLIVFG
+245 IKFISQDLTIFG
-257 LTVLMIFILV
+257 LTVLLIFIVV
-267 LSFIFKNFFW
+267 LSLIFKNFIW
-277 VLIPLV
+277 VSIPLI
-283 TATLTSLLSM
+283 TASLTSLLCM
-293 GVVGWFG
+293 GVVGWFN

-331 LGALNK
+331 LGIFNK
-337 ESNQKDLVKQTLNQ
+337 EINQKDLVNKTLRQ

-364 AAFASLVV
+364 AAFASLIV

-385 VIGIIIT
+385 VIGISIT
-392 FIFAFILFGSYTSAL
+392 FIFAFIFFGSSLSIIKKRY
-407 RKESLDL
+407 LDL
-414 GLDKS
+414 GSDKS
-419 KNITLYIHKF
+419 KNITLYIHSF
-429 VGRYPIQI
+429 VENYPIPI
-437 LTISS
+437 LISS
-442 VIFLFSILG
+442 FIIFAFSVLG
-451 ISKLTVENKFIDY
+451 ISQLTVENKFIDY
-464 FKSTT
+464 FKPST

-474 LSLIDRKLGGT
+474 LSLIDQKLGGT

-495 QLNESGMDDL
+495 ESEDEDTDIT
-505 FDDDFDDDDFGEIL
+505 FDDEFDDFGEIL
-519 DEEINKQGYWFNSEN
+519 EDEIDQQGYWFNSDN
-534 LVYLETIHDYLE
+534 LFYLETIHDYLE

-567 NNNERLSDLE
+567 NSGERLTDLE

-596 YITNEDN
+596 YITNDDN

-622 LINSIKFDLE
+622 LISSVKYDLE
-632 NKFKIE
+632 NKFNISEDK
-638 ADRYKL
+638 YKL

-665 IGIVFLSIFIMF
+665 IGIVFLSIFVMF
-677 LFLFRSIKLAA
+677 LFLFKSIKLAS
-688 IGMLPNFLAAGAVI
+688 IGMIPNFLAAGAVI

-738 KREYLECG
+738 KKEFLESN
-746 DYLKSTKKTHAT
+746 DYLKSTKNTHAT

-765 TSSTIVLGFLV
+765 TSTTIVLGFLV
-776 LATSNFSPTIFFGI
+776 LATSNFSPTVFFGI

-799 IIGSLVL
+799 IIGSLFL
-806 LPVLLIKLK
+806 LPVLLTKLK

>member
-1 MNFLHLISQYPKSN
+1 MNLISL
-15 ITILLFISLF
+15 ITEHSKKNLFLLFSLTF
-25 LGLGISN
+25 LIAFGISN

-50 KLYRENSEK
+50 KLYRENTEK
-59 YGSNDFLIVTFSPKQ
+59 YGSNDFLIVTFSPYQ

-79 QSILLIKEI
+79 PSIILMKDI
-88 VKEISSLERVESVLT
+88 VKKISSLDRVENVLS
-103 LLDVPLLESNSN
+103 LLDVPLLENNPNVS
-115 LSLNDV
+115 LSDV
-121 ADNVTTLN
+121 ADSVETLN
-129 SEEIDLDLAK
+129 SESINIDLAK
-139 RVFASNTVYQNL
+139 RVFSSNSVYQNL
-151 LISDDLNTTAFQV
+151 LISEDLNTTAFQV
-164 TLKRNIEY
+164 TLKRNLNY

-177 ERYLIYES
+177 ERYALYD
-185 SSSLNKEEKLKE
+185 SLDSNKEEKLKNINE
-197 VNQLIEIEKNK
+197 LIEIEKNNAAAE
-208 SSLDDEKLV
+208 DEILV
-217 SSMRLLLSSYQD
+217 SDMRDLLSD
-229 YGELFLGGGAM
+229 FNEVGELFLGGGAM

-245 IKFISQDLIVFG
+245 IKFISQDLTIFG
-257 LTVLMIFILV
+257 LTVLLIFILV
-267 LSFIFKNFFW
+267 LSLIFKNFIW
-277 VLIPLV
+277 VSIPLI
-283 TATLTSLLSM
+283 TASLTSLLCM
-293 GVVGWFG
+293 GAVGWFN

-331 LGALNK
+331 LGIFNK
-337 ESNQKDLVKQTLNQ
+337 TINQKDLVNKTLRQ

-364 AAFASLVV
+364 AAFASLIV

-385 VIGIIIT
+385 VIGISIT
-392 FIFAFILFGSYTSAL
+392 FIFAFIFFGSSL
-407 RKESLDL
+407 SIIKKGSLDF
-414 GLDKS
+414 GSDKS
-419 KNITLYIHKF
+419 KNITLYIHSF
-429 VGRYPIQI
+429 VENYPIPI
-437 LTISS
+437 LISS
-442 VIFLFSILG
+442 FIIFAFSVLG
-451 ISKLTVENKFIDY
+451 ISQLTVENKFIDY
-464 FKSTT
+464 FKPST

-474 LSLIDRKLGGT
+474 LSLIDQKLGGT

-495 QLNESGMDDL
+495 ESEDEDTDIT
-505 FDDDFDDDDFGEIL
+505 FDDEFDDFGEIL
-519 DEEINKQGYWFNSEN
+519 EDEIDQQGYWFNSDN
-534 LVYLETIHDYLE
+534 LFYLETIHDYLE

-567 NNNERLSDLE
+567 NSGERLTDLE
-577 LALLRKLLPEDIE
+577 LTLLRKLLPEDIE

-596 YITNEDN
+596 YITNDDN

-622 LINSIKFDLE
+622 LISSVKYDLE
-632 NKFKIE
+632 NKFNISEDK
-638 ADRYKL
+638 YKL

-665 IGIVFLSIFIMF
+665 IGIVFLSIFVMF
-677 LFLFRSIKLAA
+677 LFLFKSIKLAS
-688 IGMLPNFLAAGAVI
+688 IGMIPNFLAAGAVI

-738 KREYLECG
+738 KKEFLESN
-746 DYLKSTKKTHAT
+746 DYLKSTKNTHAT

-765 TSSTIVLGFLV
+765 TSTTIVLGFLV
-776 LATSNFSPTIFFGI
+776 LATSNFSPTVFFGI

-799 IIGSLVL
+799 IIGSLFL
-806 LPVLLIKLK
+806 LPVLLTKLK

>member
-1 MNFLHLISQYPKSN
+1 MNLISL
-15 ITILLFISLF
+15 ITEHSKKNLFLLFSLTF
-25 LGLGISN
+25 LIAFGISN

-50 KLYRENSEK
+50 KLYRENTEK
-59 YGSNDFLIVTFSPKQ
+59 YGSNDFLIVTFSPYQ

-79 QSILLIKEI
+79 PSIILIKDI
-88 VKEISSLERVESVLT
+88 VKKISSLDRVENVLS
-103 LLDVPLLESNSN
+103 LLDVPLLENNPNVS
-115 LSLNDV
+115 LSDV
-121 ADNVTTLN
+121 ADSVETLN
-129 SEEIDLDLAK
+129 SESINIDLAK
-139 RVFASNTVYQNL
+139 RVFSSNSVYQNL
-151 LISDDLNTTAFQV
+151 LISEDLNTTAFQV
-164 TLKRNIEY
+164 TLKRNLNY
-172 ENLIN
+172 ETLIN
-177 ERYLIYES
+177 ERYALYD
-185 SSSLNKEEKLKE
+185 SLDSNKEEKLKNINE
-197 VNQLIEIEKNK
+197 LIEIEKNNAAAE
-208 SSLDDEKLV
+208 DEILV
-217 SSMRLLLSSYQD
+217 SDMRDLLSD
-229 YGELFLGGGAM
+229 FNEVGELFLGGGAM

-245 IKFISQDLIVFG
+245 IKFISQDLTIFG
-257 LTVLMIFILV
+257 LTVLLIFIVV
-267 LSFIFKNFFW
+267 LSLIFKNFIW
-277 VLIPLV
+277 VSIPLI
-283 TATLTSLLSM
+283 TASLTSLLCM
-293 GVVGWFG
+293 GVVGWFN

-331 LGALNK
+331 LGIFNK
-337 ESNQKDLVKQTLNQ
+337 EINQKDLVNKTLRQ

-364 AAFASLVV
+364 AAFASLIV

-385 VIGIIIT
+385 VIGISIT
-392 FIFAFILFGSYTSAL
+392 FIFAFIFFGSSL
-407 RKESLDL
+407 SIIKKGSLDF
-414 GLDKS
+414 GSDKS
-419 KNITLYIHKF
+419 KNITLYIHSF
-429 VGRYPIQI
+429 VENYPIPI
-437 LTISS
+437 LISS
-442 VIFLFSILG
+442 FIIFAFSVLG
-451 ISKLTVENKFIDY
+451 ISQLTVENKFIDY
-464 FKSTT
+464 FKPST

-474 LSLIDRKLGGT
+474 LSLIDQKLGGT

-495 QLNESGMDDL
+495 ESEDEDTDIT
-505 FDDDFDDDDFGEIL
+505 FDDEFDDFGEIL
-519 DEEINKQGYWFNSEN
+519 EDEIDQQGYWFNSDN
-534 LVYLETIHDYLE
+534 LFYLETIHDYLE

-567 NNNERLSDLE
+567 NSGERLTDLE
-577 LALLRKLLPEDIE
+577 LTLLRKLLPEDIE

-596 YITNEDN
+596 YITNDDN

-622 LINSIKFDLE
+622 LISSVKYDLE
-632 NKFKIE
+632 NKFNISEDK
-638 ADRYKL
+638 YKL

-665 IGIVFLSIFIMF
+665 IGIVFLSIFVMF
-677 LFLFRSIKLAA
+677 LFLFKSIKLAS
-688 IGMLPNFLAAGAVI
+688 IGMIPNFLAAGAVI

-738 KREYLECG
+738 KKEFLESN
-746 DYLKSTKKTHAT
+746 DYLKSTKNTHAT

-765 TSSTIVLGFLV
+765 TSTTIVLGFLV
-776 LATSNFSPTIFFGI
+776 LATSNFSPTVFFGI

-799 IIGSLVL
+799 IIGSLFL
-806 LPVLLIKLK
+806 LPVLLTKLK